1 MTATS
6 KIEKILEKY
15 DMFCFNT
22 NISGINYAKAHQN
35 VLEDKKNEQND
46 MVKKLLE
53 YEKEIKDEFVGV
65 SEIYG
70 FPINLAY
77 TTMKEIWE
85 QIKLTSVH
93 LIADENC
100 ELCLSV
106 YVNTLP
112 ANVNSVWIFFA
123 ILKKGM

>member
-1 MTATS
+1 
-6 KIEKILEKY
+6 
-15 DMFCFNT
+15 MFCFNT

-35 VLEDKKNEQND
+35 VPEAQKNEDKKNEQNN
-46 MVKKLLE
+46 MVKLLLE